1 MIGIVDKK
9 EGGEKMKRICF
20 VIGNNY
26 SNIYESCI
34 GFLSRNYLNDM
45 LLLDFNKTLERI
57 HYKSKVNINYDK
69 WYSSLSEMDKFLLF
83 EKILEER
90 LKDNDEIDDI
100 MITGSLNYDE
110 IIRIVT
116 RNNIQNFNI
125 IVVDISKELSYRNYT
140 YDLKRKI
147 SYDEFDK
154 IFDIDKRNIDN
165 LKTLLGKNNY
175 SFQTHYRKN
184 NNDNLDD
191 YIAHFFGMKTLNKS
205 EETYEW
211 PVVPKYKLL
220 EHDKYGL
227 RTVHMILGKPK
238 FHSGFDIT
246 TETNTEVKAS
256 ISGVVTYAGF
266 DERIFTGE
274 SKWDQR
280 YGNVIE
286 VLDNYGR
293 KQLYAHLRN
302 ILVKKGE
309 FIKGG
314 DLIGLTGCS
323 GGARVPHLHFEIRK
337 YNTEHSGE
345 NNTINPLILLPQHD
359 FTEERFTEK
368 PYDEV
373 WEMMS
378 QNPFSI
384 TDNDIPYAKCKKYI
398 R

>member
-1 MIGIVDKK
+1 
-9 EGGEKMKRICF
+9 MKRICF

-100 MITGSLNYDE
+100 MITGSLN
-110 IIRIVT
+110 
-116 RNNIQNFNI
+116 
-125 IVVDISKELSYRNYT
+125 
-140 YDLKRKI
+140 
-147 SYDEFDK
+147 YDEFDK

>member
-1 MIGIVDKK
+1 
-9 EGGEKMKRICF
+9 MKRICF

-83 EKILEER
+83 EKILEKR

>member
-1 MIGIVDKK
+1 
-9 EGGEKMKRICF
+9 MKRICF

-384 TDNDIPYAKCKKYI
+384 TDNDTSLGCW
-398 R
+398 

>member
-1 MIGIVDKK
+1 MKK
-9 EGGEKMKRICF
+9 ICF

-26 SNIYESCI
+26 SNIYESCME
-34 GFLSRNYLNDM
+34 FLSRNYLNDM
-45 LLLDFNKTLERI
+45 LLLDFDKTLERI
-57 HYKSKVNINYDK
+57 HYKSKVNIDYNK
-69 WYSSLSEMDKFLLF
+69 WYNILSEKEKSLLF
-83 EKILEER
+83 EKVLEER
-90 LKDNDEIDDI
+90 LKSNDEIDNI
-100 MITGSLNYDE
+100 IITGSLNYDE
-110 IIRIVT
+110 IIRIIE
-116 RNNIQNFNI
+116 RNNIQTFNI
-125 IVVDISKELSYRNYT
+125 ILVDISKELSYRNYT

-147 SYDEFDK
+147 SYEEFDK
-154 IFDIDKRNIDN
+154 IFDMNKRNVEN
-165 LKTLLGKNNY
+165 LKTLLYKNNY
-175 SFQTHYRKN
+175 SFPTHYRKN
-184 NNDNLDD
+184 NNDNLND
-191 YIAHFFGMKTLNKS
+191 YISRFFEMETLNRT
-205 EETYEW
+205 EEIYKW
-211 PVVPKYKLL
+211 PIIPKYKIL

-227 RTVHMILGKPK
+227 RPVHMILGKPK
-238 FHSGFDIT
+238 FHSGLDIT

-256 ISGVVTYAGF
+256 ISGVVTYAGY

-280 YGNVIE
+280 YGNMIE
-286 VLDNYGR
+286 ILDNYGR
-293 KQLYAHLRN
+293 KQIYAHLRS

-309 FIKGG
+309 IINGG

-345 NNTINPLILLPQHD
+345 NNTINPLILLPHHN

-378 QNPFSI
+378 QNSFGV

>member
-1 MIGIVDKK
+1 
-9 EGGEKMKRICF
+9 MKRICF

-384 TDNDIPYAKCKKYI
+384 TDNDISLGCW
-398 R
+398 